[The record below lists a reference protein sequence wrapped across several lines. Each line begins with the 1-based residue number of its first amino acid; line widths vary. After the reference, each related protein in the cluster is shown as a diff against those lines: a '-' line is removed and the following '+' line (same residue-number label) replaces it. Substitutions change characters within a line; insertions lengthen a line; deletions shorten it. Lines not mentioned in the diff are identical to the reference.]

1 MPRGGKR
8 KGAGRK
14 PSWEN
19 AETCV
24 VRVPKVLSDKVLE
37 IAHKL
42 DRGES
47 LEGGES
53 LESVFESKQ
62 ISMDFLPD
70 GPGPLGQRDLA
81 RRFGLKSN
89 GTVGTS
95 KKNFSRRKFAKW
107 SYMHDPDD
115 LHWAFDEMTQKYYVI
130 DYEK

>member
-8 KGAGRK
+8 QGAGRK
-14 PSWEN
+14 PIWDN
-19 AETCV
+19 PETCV
-24 VRVPKVLSDKVLE
+24 VRIPKVLSDKVLE

-42 DRGES
+42 DRGEP
-47 LEGGES
+47 
-53 LESVFESKQ
+53 LESVTELKQ
-62 ISMDFLPD
+62 ISLDFLPD

-115 LHWAFDEMTQKYYVI
+115 LHWAFDEATQKYYVI